1 MTENPYYFEA
11 VDFDPSSVYNNPP
24 TCYGL
29 GGTPAKNYYGSCYL
43 QPGSTDND
51 LSYYQGSSCGTSVTT
66 AAAPSCAS
74 PDDVDE
80 NITLSEANVALAVLI
95 LIFSIT
101 ILVITVRKK
110 EPMASS

>member
-1 MTENPYYFEA
+1 MTENPYYFE
-11 VDFDPSSVYNNPP
+11 VVEFDPSCSPNPE
-24 TCYGL
+24 TCYGE
-29 GGTPAKNYYGSCYL
+29 GTPTKHYYGSCYL
-43 QPGSTDND
+43 YEGSTDND
-51 LSYYQGSSCGTSVTT
+51 PNYYLGQSCGTSATT

-95 LIFSIT
+95 LVFSIT

-110 EPMASS
+110 APMASS